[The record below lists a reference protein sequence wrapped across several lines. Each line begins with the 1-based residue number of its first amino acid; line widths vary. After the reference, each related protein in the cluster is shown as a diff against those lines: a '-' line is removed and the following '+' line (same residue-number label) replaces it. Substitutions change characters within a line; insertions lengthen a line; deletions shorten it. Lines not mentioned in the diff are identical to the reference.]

1 MAIDAYMFFKQYGGT
16 YLQGKSQVDLSKPVS
31 GDTLAADFQSAQ
43 NAQGLFE
50 VSDYSFD
57 TEQSFNLSS
66 QSTGIG
72 AGKISFN
79 PFSITRKIDKA
90 SPTMFQMSCN
100 GKAFSDVG
108 LGMRKSAGED
118 SSGIFFLRFD
128 FKLVGVKTISY
139 AHDDESPKETITFV
153 YGALIMRYC
162 QQNNNGTPGTVFP
175 AGWNQQKNVAA
186 GPDTTIAAS

>member
-1 MAIDAYMFFKQYGGT
+1 MAIDAYMFFKT
-16 YLQGKSQVDLSKPVS
+16 YDGKYLPAESQVDLGKPVT

-43 NAQGLFE
+43 SSQGLFE
-50 VSDYSFD
+50 VEDYSFD
-57 TEQSFNLSS
+57 TEQTFNLSS

-72 AGKISFN
+72 AGKITFN

-100 GKAFSDVG
+100 GKAFADVA
-108 LGMRKSAGED
+108 LGMRKSAGAD
-118 SSGIFFLRFD
+118 SSGMFFLRFD

-153 YGALIMRYC
+153 YGALIMQYC

-186 GPDTTIAAS
+186 TPTTVIAGS